1 MRALFDVSCLWVV
14 VPILLTSRSRGR
26 GDRRARKICMT
37 TTTTEDGD
45 DDDDEDAALSI
56 ARAHDDASVGVFVLS
71 CNACTVSFNSLSKSS
86 YTRLCLCT

>member
-1 MRALFDVSCLWVV
+1 MRALFDVSCLWVGGGTD
-14 VPILLTSRSRGR
+14 ITYKSFART
-26 GDRRARKICMT
+26 RRPTRAENMY
-37 TTTTEDGD
+37 D
-45 DDDDEDAALSI
+45 DDDDDDDDAALSI

>member
-1 MRALFDVSCLWVV
+1 MRALFDVSCLWVGGGTD
-14 VPILLTSRSRGR
+14 ITYKSFART
-26 GDRRARKICMT
+26 RRPTRAENMY
-37 TTTTEDGD
+37 DD
-45 DDDDEDAALSI
+45 DDDDEDDAALSI

>member
-1 MRALFDVSCLWVV
+1 MRALFDVSCLWVVV

-37 TTTTEDGD
+37 TTTTE

>member
-1 MRALFDVSCLWVV
+1 M
-14 VPILLTSRSRGR
+14 T
-26 GDRRARKICMT
+26 T

>member
-14 VPILLTSRSRGR
+14 VPILQVVRADEETDARG
-26 GDRRARKICMT
+26 KCM

-45 DDDDEDAALSI
+45 GDDEDAALSI

>member
-1 MRALFDVSCLWVV
+1 M
-14 VPILLTSRSRGR
+14 
-26 GDRRARKICMT
+26 

-45 DDDDEDAALSI
+45 GDDDDDDDDEAALNS